1 MRRICLLLVAIALLV
16 GCGPTKEAYLA
27 ETSYYE
33 ALQAVVNQ
41 QTTNPILLEI
51 KAKDATKDIV
61 ISNVESITVYAP
73 PQPQNGPLIPQYKH
87 QDFNAP
93 WAPVV
98 MGLGTAAIGVGGMIG
113 LTHEL
118 GKWAIGTTYNMM
130 GAGSSV
136 KVQGGTTANI
146 SGGTMGSVGAT
157 DATSTP
163 TVVTQPAPIVVNQPE
178 PVVVNPVVV
187 Q

>member
-1 MRRICLLLVAIALLV
+1 MRRMWLFLVVIVILS
-16 GCGPTKEAYLA
+16 GCVSDKAYEA
-27 ETSYYE
+27 EKSYYD
-33 ALQAVVNQ
+33 AMKAVLTANGGQ
-41 QTTNPILLEI
+41 ENPILKIE
-51 KAKDATKDIV
+51 AKDPEKDMV
-61 ISNVESITVYAP
+61 FQNVASITVFTP
-73 PQPQNGPLIPQYKH
+73 PLPQNGPLIPQYKH
-87 QDFNAP
+87 ETYAQWIPA
-93 WAPVV
+93 VT
-98 MGLGTAAIGVGGMIG
+98 GLGTAAIGVGGIWG
-113 LTHEL
+113 VTHEL
-118 GKWAIGTTYNMM
+118 GKWAMGTTYNMM